1 MMSLPEPMPSLTSQ
15 IARLA
20 QRLGLRSKSALPVQ
34 ERASGLQLPFA
45 HLPEP
50 EPSIFWNDGP
60 CLQRLLELPRG
71 ALSGPVQE
79 DKARAHAALTRL
91 VSKLSVQTLVDL
103 RQVDG
108 FGAQRKNEP
117 SYPTF
122 EAFASTAACRQV
134 RIISYKDFARALG
147 TALPGFDTG
156 ATIELRQASWLGER
170 LYWAG
175 DHHLEAFAS
184 AVAYA
189 RLRGLEVSLP
199 ANVTE
204 YRLDRPGLHALDAD
218 YHAVTM
224 PAQAWSDREFMA
236 LLLDSHVPYA
246 RLTLLRDTSQ
256 LGAAPAGETRPDCER
271 HRRRAQAGR
280 RAGSDP
286 LSAWPA
292 ADHPLQGRPAV
303 AGLNRTTVRFERSSN
318 KKAHRCRG
326 ALFCV

>member
-103 RQVDG
+103 RQLDG

-246 RLTLLRDTSQ
+246 RLTLLRDTSNSE
-256 LGAAPAGETRPDCER
+256 LLLLERRDPTANAIGEGLKLAGAPDLIR
-271 HRRRAQAGR
+271 YLR
-280 RAGSDP
+280 
-286 LSAWPA
+286 
-292 ADHPLQGRPAV
+292 
-303 AGLNRTTVRFERSSN
+303 GLPQITHFKVGQPSQD
-318 KKAHRCRG
+318 
-326 ALFCV
+326 